1 MDKKKF
7 ISKLADVPYLI
18 AAGIIYAVAYNMFLI
33 PGNIF
38 VGGVGGIATV
48 WTILY
53 NVNTGLVIFLLNLPL
68 IIAFMII
75 YGWRAS
81 IKSIIG
87 IGVASLFLSVS
98 EALNILP
105 PAFANPDENKLLY
118 AIFGGIVLGIAIGF
132 FFTRGYTTGGTD
144 IVALLLKPKFKNIST
159 SRLIL
164 ITDVIVIVYAAI
176 SMKDWMTVLYSFVA
190 VFMMTSTLGIV
201 TGGFEKGCL
210 AYIFS
215 SDPEGIAQMISDTLG
230 RGVTFIDGM
239 GWYTKTPQKI
249 IMCVVKKSEIYRI
262 KLIAKTVDPKSFII
276 VSETIETIGL
286 GFKESIDDDA
296 FEQKKK

>member
-1 MDKKKF
+1 LNKKKF
-7 ISKLADVPYLI
+7 LSKLADIPYLI
-18 AAGIIYAVAYNMFLI
+18 VAGIVYAIAYNMFLV

-68 IIAFMII
+68 IIAFMIM

-81 IKSIIG
+81 VKSLIG
-87 IGVASLFLSVS
+87 IGIASLFLSVT

-105 PAFANPDENKLLY
+105 PAFANPEENKLLY

-144 IVALLLKPKFKNIST
+144 IVALLLKPKFKKIST

-176 SMKDWMTVLYSFVA
+176 AMKDWLTVLYSFVA
-190 VFMMTSTLGIV
+190 VFMMTSTLNIV
-201 TGGFEKGCL
+201 TGGFDKGCL

-215 SDPEGIAQMISDTLG
+215 SDPDGIAQQISDVLS
-230 RGVTFIDGM
+230 RGITFLNGI
-239 GWYTKTPQKI
+239 GWYTKNSEKI
-249 IMCVVKKSEIYRI
+249 IMCVVKKSEIYQL
-262 KLIAKTVDPKSFII
+262 KHIAKTVDPKSFII
-276 VSETIETIGL
+276 IGETTETIGL
-286 GFKESIDDDA
+286 GFKENISGDA